1 MGDPASRFTHG
12 APRLHY
18 LEWRAGRTP
27 TLIAL
32 HGNSAN
38 AWWWRPIAEA
48 LGDGSPRLI
57 ALDQRGHGDSEWVRP
72 PAYAPKHYAADL
84 DRLIADLAIDRPI
97 IVGHSM
103 GGMSALAF
111 GVAYPRRAAAIVVID
126 SAITSTDRR
135 NRFLRRLQSLPFV
148 NYPDLETALAR
159 FRLMPREGDI
169 APQILAE
176 IARQSLA
183 PAADGRWSM
192 KFDRESFFGSDGI
205 DVAAAI
211 AQVEIPILL
220 IRAAQSRIMMA
231 EAAERAVA
239 SNPKARL
246 VTIPNAHHHVI
257 LERPAEV
264 AAALADFIRRLAAPA

>member
-1 MGDPASRFTHG
+1 MSDPASRFTQG

-18 LEWRAGRTP
+18 LEWRAGQTP
-27 TLIAL
+27 ALIAL

-48 LGDGSPRLI
+48 LGEGGPRLI

-72 PAYAPKHYAADL
+72 PAYAPNHYAADL

-97 IVGHSM
+97 VVGHSM

-111 GVAYPRRAAAIVVID
+111 GVEYPRRAAAIVVID

-135 NRFLRRLQSLPFV
+135 NRFLRRLQSLPVV

-176 IARQSLA
+176 IARRSLTS
-183 PAADGRWSM
+183 AADGRWSM

-211 AQVEIPILL
+211 ARVEVPILL
-220 IRAAQSRIMMA
+220 IRAAESRIMMA

-264 AAALADFIRRLAAPA
+264 AAVLAHFIRRLAAPA